1 MPRLQS
7 LAPVGLFG
15 LSVGLVVPLLTAS
28 SSALA
33 QAAPHGVPIGATR
46 VIVSQSDMD
55 GEQLL
60 RAFVPTGSTNENIL
74 CTFAENEPGWSGAQL
89 AGLTVMCRPREW
101 EGQKGI
107 GIAVFF
113 PFEPTTDE
121 MVLENNGEFRI
132 HLTVFQEGARGYGAP
147 VSCPGEC

>member
-1 MPRLQS
+1 MTRLQS
-7 LAPVGLFG
+7 VARVGLLG
-15 LSVGLVVPLLTAS
+15 LSVGLAVPLLTAR
-28 SSALA
+28 SSAQA
-33 QAAPHGVPIGATR
+33 QAPHGIPIGAAR
-46 VIVSQSDMD
+46 VIVSQADMD
-55 GEQLL
+55 DGRLL

-74 CTFAENEPGWSGAQL
+74 CTLAENEPGWSGAQL

-101 EGQKGI
+101 EGQEGI